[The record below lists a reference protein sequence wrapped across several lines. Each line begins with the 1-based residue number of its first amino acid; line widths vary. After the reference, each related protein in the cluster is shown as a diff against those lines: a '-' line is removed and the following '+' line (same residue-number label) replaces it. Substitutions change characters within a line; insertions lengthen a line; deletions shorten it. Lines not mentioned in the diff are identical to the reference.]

1 LNQPLFGKDLH
12 FITKNLSIS
21 FSFLHSHGMTM
32 KKIRPRLLPAA
43 LLFFLFSCTSHKSY
57 NATTIGQEEDLIKK
71 GDMSTHISL
80 KQLQDK
86 PHLYALGSVT
96 NLKGF
101 IVIDDS
107 KPFTSFVHDDSVAID
122 SSWNTDATLMVYAQA
137 DQWKEIQI
145 PADIK
150 IWRDLE
156 QFVLQSAKDNGINPG
171 VAFPFLLKGTAASI
185 QWRVTDWDATDKAVT
200 NKKVKQSGKKGT
212 AENVNA
218 TIVGFYCTKQYRV
231 LAEHSTKM
239 HLHFCS
245 DDKKVSGHADDIA
258 LDGNMKLYLPVD
270 AK

>member
-1 LNQPLFGKDLH
+1 
-12 FITKNLSIS
+12 
-21 FSFLHSHGMTM
+21 M
-32 KKIRPRLLPAA
+32 KKNTIQFFLPA
-43 LLFFLFSCTSHKSY
+43 LLGFLFSCTSHKSY
-57 NATTIGQEEDLIKK
+57 NATTVGQEEDLIKK
-71 GDMSTHISL
+71 GDMTTHISL

-86 PHLYALGSVT
+86 PHLYAIGSVT

-107 KPFTSFVHDDSVAID
+107 KPFTSFVQGDSVAID
-122 SSWNTDATLMVYAQA
+122 SSWNTDATLIVYAQA
-137 DQWKEIQI
+137 DQWKEIEI
-145 PADIK
+145 PANIQ

-171 VAFPFLLKGTAASI
+171 VAFPFLLKGTAQSL
-185 QWRVTDWDATDKAVT
+185 QWRVTDWDANDKAVT

-212 AENVNA
+212 ATPVNT
-218 TIVGFYCTKQYRV
+218 TIVGFYCTNQYRV

-245 DDKKVSGHADDIA
+245 DDRKVSGHVDDIA

-270 AK
+270 VE